1 MKYKTLLEEEIC
13 PELFCD
19 FERRQVVTKC
29 RRKIDG
35 VWTVKDDPFI
45 DQWSETDYVF
55 LVKCLKNTV
64 RTGGV
69 IYGAFSGRF
78 LKSFVSVEPQL
89 FGSKKEYMDLSS
101 LHVSEDFR
109 GRGIGTKLFGMAAGW
124 ARAHGAKKLYI
135 SSHSAVETQAFY
147 HSLGCVEA
155 VEYNIAHVEREPFD
169 CQLEFLL
176 CL

>member
-69 IYGAFSGRF
+69 IYGAFQD
-78 LKSFVSVEPQL
+78 VS
-89 FGSKKEYMDLSS
+89 
-101 LHVSEDFR
+101 
-109 GRGIGTKLFGMAAGW
+109 
-124 ARAHGAKKLYI
+124 
-135 SSHSAVETQAFY
+135 
-147 HSLGCVEA
+147 
-155 VEYNIAHVEREPFD
+155 
-169 CQLEFLL
+169 
-176 CL
+176 